1 MKETFF
7 WTFSSDAIS
16 TLSDLTSEGFEVD
29 WTVRSSSDAMTS
41 GFVIQ
46 GGHDLSFKDC
56 SFRLLRTSLR
66 LQSYC
71 KHQSCDVSYGS
82 MPVAH

>member
-7 WTFSSDAIS
+7 WTFSSDEIP
-16 TLSDLTSEGFEVD
+16 TLSDLTSEGFEDD

-46 GGHDLSFKDC
+46 GEISGIDVYKRQWLYLSIF
-56 SFRLLRTSLR
+56 
-66 LQSYC
+66 
-71 KHQSCDVSYGS
+71 
-82 MPVAH
+82 

>member
-7 WTFSSDAIS
+7 WTFSSDEIS

-46 GGHDLSFKDC
+46 GRFLE
-56 SFRLLRTSLR
+56 
-66 LQSYC
+66 
-71 KHQSCDVSYGS
+71 
-82 MPVAH
+82 

>member
-41 GFVIQ
+41 GFVIK
-46 GGHDLSFKDC
+46 GEISGMS
-56 SFRLLRTSLR
+56 SLQN
-66 LQSYC
+66 LEMLTPLFIS
-71 KHQSCDVSYGS
+71 
-82 MPVAH
+82 

>member
-29 WTVRSSSDAMTS
+29 WTVRSWIYCRCKENGYTSTNETDPMHNNRKGYDDTAVILCRSS
-41 GFVIQ
+41 
-46 GGHDLSFKDC
+46 
-56 SFRLLRTSLR
+56 
-66 LQSYC
+66 Y
-71 KHQSCDVSYGS
+71 
-82 MPVAH
+82 

>member
-46 GGHDLSFKDC
+46 GEISGMIES
-56 SFRLLRTSLR
+56 RT
-66 LQSYC
+66 
-71 KHQSCDVSYGS
+71 
-82 MPVAH
+82 

>member
-16 TLSDLTSEGFEVD
+16 TLFDLTSEGFEVD

-41 GFVIQ
+41 GF
-46 GGHDLSFKDC
+46 
-56 SFRLLRTSLR
+56 
-66 LQSYC
+66 
-71 KHQSCDVSYGS
+71 
-82 MPVAH
+82 

>member
-29 WTVRSSSDAMTS
+29 WTVRSSKPSDVKS
-41 GFVIQ
+41 DKGRF
-46 GGHDLSFKDC
+46 LE
-56 SFRLLRTSLR
+56 
-66 LQSYC
+66 
-71 KHQSCDVSYGS
+71 
-82 MPVAH
+82 